1 LLLLHDYPN
10 TDKLL
15 LIVPARGLN
24 QSVGLAMGMFALALC
39 ALVYVEGA
47 AKAEVATY
55 YGQAMVKSSRDI
67 ERRPAR
73 NSIQAP

>member
-1 LLLLHDYPN
+1 
-10 TDKLL
+10 
-15 LIVPARGLN
+15 
-24 QSVGLAMGMFALALC
+24 MGMLALALC

>member
-1 LLLLHDYPN
+1 
-10 TDKLL
+10 
-15 LIVPARGLN
+15 
-24 QSVGLAMGMFALALC
+24 MGTFALALC

-47 AKAEVATY
+47 AKAEVATT
-55 YGQAMVKSSRDI
+55 MVKLWSRVRRGI

>member
-1 LLLLHDYPN
+1 
-10 TDKLL
+10 
-15 LIVPARGLN
+15 
-24 QSVGLAMGMFALALC
+24 MGMFALALC

-67 ERRPAR
+67 ARRPAR